1 MENRRGPDL
10 GGPFQSKKHA
20 FPMHNE
26 KANVYV
32 MMVSHHERKIGEL
45 IIMERNEYA
54 IDIDCMTQ

>member
-1 MENRRGPDL
+1 
-10 GGPFQSKKHA
+10 
-20 FPMHNE
+20 MHNE